1 MSRFFM
7 EKTSIQF
14 FFQRFTVLFIVFMI
28 GVYIKVAMALQI
40 GFIAN
45 SR

>member
-40 GFIAN
+40 GVE
-45 SR
+45 